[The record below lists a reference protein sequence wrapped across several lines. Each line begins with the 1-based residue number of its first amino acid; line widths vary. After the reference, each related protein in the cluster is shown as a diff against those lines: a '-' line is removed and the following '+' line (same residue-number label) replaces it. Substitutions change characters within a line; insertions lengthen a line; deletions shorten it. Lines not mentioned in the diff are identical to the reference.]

1 MTMRA
6 DEIQTPSA
14 VTVPR
19 VKPALWTETADAY
32 VADAHGVQLTALP
45 QGVSMANGKAS
56 FPKSK
61 FKSMA
66 DARAALGNIYPSLA
80 DAAANGDGTYNV
92 YNQVLFSE
100 GTWNGDTYN
109 AGDLQEMVKA
119 HEAIGHI
126 VKPWGKLGHDDAQ
139 KYAGSHGMPRI
150 GTLANLRITQA
161 PDPLNP
167 GRQRAEL
174 TGDVFNMPAQMYHAM
189 EQKGYTTR
197 SPEIYWNY
205 RAPDGRVFPRVMRAV
220 AFLGSEMP
228 ANPTLPELF
237 KSYAGTEPADEIRTY
252 TEFDGGNPV
261 TGPSDSDA
269 VDTHNEAK
277 KYALDLTVKA
287 RNGELVPGLQLRL
300 THLQGMVRTGLS
312 STGTPWNK
320 VMTHDYGEV
329 VGVMG
334 MDGENLD
341 VYVGPDPDQQTGYLV
356 TQLKP
361 DGTPDEHKLMLGFSG
376 LNAARKAYAAH
387 VTDPALFGGIAAVD
401 VRKYIDAQTLP
412 SVEDSMKRI
421 DQAGAQVK
429 TYAET
434 MNWIKRLRAAVA
446 DLTGGK

>member
-1 MTMRA
+1 
-6 DEIQTPSA
+6 
-14 VTVPR
+14 
-19 VKPALWTETADAY
+19 
-32 VADAHGVQLTALP
+32 
-45 QGVSMANGKAS
+45 
-56 FPKSK
+56 
-61 FKSMA
+61 
-66 DARAALGNIYPSLA
+66 
-80 DAAANGDGTYNV
+80 
-92 YNQVLFSE
+92 
-100 GTWNGDTYN
+100 
-109 AGDLQEMVKA
+109 
-119 HEAIGHI
+119 
-126 VKPWGKLGHDDAQ
+126 
-139 KYAGSHGMPRI
+139 
-150 GTLANLRITQA
+150 
-161 PDPLNP
+161 
-167 GRQRAEL
+167 
-174 TGDVFNMPAQMYHAM
+174 
-189 EQKGYTTR
+189 
-197 SPEIYWNY
+197 
-205 RAPDGRVFPRVMRAV
+205 
-220 AFLGSEMP
+220 
-228 ANPTLPELF
+228 
-237 KSYAGTEPADEIRTY
+237 
-252 TEFDGGNPV
+252 
-261 TGPSDSDA
+261 
-269 VDTHNEAK
+269 
-277 KYALDLTVKA
+277 
-287 RNGELVPGLQLRL
+287 
-300 THLQGMVRTGLS
+300 MVRTGLS